1 MRRGDWT
8 DRQTRCQECASMDSI
23 RGASWGGGGG
33 GVNSVMRHGQKKR
46 LTQPATTSF
55 MRIDSY
61 TDLCLLTL
69 MKGYFSVRF

>member
-1 MRRGDWT
+1 MEPPG
-8 DRQTRCQECASMDSI
+8 EV
-23 RGASWGGGGG
+23 GGG